1 MSVSYRDVEE
11 CEEESRRQGERETSE
26 ASERGWGVESRRKC
40 QIKGRRRREEERRDC
55 SKKARGRLHKTV
67 WLDGRQED
75 EGLHAFFE
83 ALTNQPFLS
92 FLMIKKFLVPQWT
105 SSCNP
110 KEQKTKFRWL
120 FERRMDGGGRGADG

>member
-1 MSVSYRDVEE
+1 MKVEGE
-11 CEEESRRQGERETSE
+11 NRSKGEEEKK
-26 ASERGWGVESRRKC
+26 RKE
-40 QIKGRRRREEERRDC
+40 IAARRRRERE
-55 SKKARGRLHKTV
+55 RLHKTV
-67 WLDGRQED
+67 KLDGRQED

-92 FLMIKKFLVPQWT
+92 ILIIKKFLDPQWT

-120 FERRMDGGGRGADG
+120 FECRMDGGGRDADG